1 MPCVR
6 ANGEPLSDREEF
18 ENSYYYFVVALKALA
33 ASADEKVKEY
43 GSLDENAAWELKDD
57 VSAGI
62 YLLNYENS
70 NLSEDQQ
77 KKIKEFVKKLDEV
90 PENAGF
96 ENSSWG
102 SLRKEAM
109 ELLKLLEPVTR
120 ANAEYF
126 ETPFKKL

>member
-1 MPCVR
+1 M
-6 ANGEPLSDREEF
+6 SDREEF

-77 KKIKEFVKKLDEV
+77 KKIKEFVK
-90 PENAGF
+90 
-96 ENSSWG
+96 NSMRCQKMLG
-102 SLRKEAM
+102 
-109 ELLKLLEPVTR
+109 LKIPRGAHCE
-120 ANAEYF
+120 
-126 ETPFKKL
+126 KKQWNY